1 MRNTGLEKAQSGI
14 KIFRININN
23 LKYSDDMT
31 FMAGSEEELKGLL
44 KVQEES
50 EKLA

>member
-1 MRNTGLEKAQSGI
+1 MRNTGIDTAQAGI
-14 KIFRININN
+14 KIAGRNINN